1 MAISFLED
9 VTIAT
14 ELTLNSVDSA
24 SVSPQFFLSEAKVN
38 GTNTIALRSPASL
51 GTDVVYTLPIAP
63 TVDGHVLTSLIDGT
77 MSWAAGGG
85 ASTNI
90 GTNDLTITD
99 TARTLT
105 LNSTSGYTFSI
116 LQSNGSESQQWKRN
130 ASTIWTKLEIDTHSN
145 TAGRINFIEGQI
157 SGVNYIGLKAPD
169 TIASDITYTLPE
181 APAAVN
187 KVLTSST
194 AGVMSWVDQGANYK
208 NTIVTHQTNLVPKL
222 GTFTAGEY
230 HIRGSSNEGWA
241 TNTWNPYP
249 GTYSAATG
257 WESEEIAMSG
267 VKIGSVPISG
277 SSAVTLYASISVD
290 ASVVGGGTLSGRIFV
305 WQYTCATVMAAA
317 HNAKLVALQTD
328 FVAFS
333 ISNSTTAAGTCV
345 SLSFGL
351 GSGMGVGDYYMVG
364 VYCQTSNLSQD
375 DPVWFNYNI
384 TQTE

>member
-1 MAISFLED
+1 MAIEFLGD
-9 VTIAT
+9 ILTPSIQLG
-14 ELTLNSVDSA
+14 ELPA
-24 SVSPQFFLSEAKVN
+24 N
-38 GTNTIALRSPASL
+38 GTDTISL
-51 GTDVVYTLPIAP
+51 KAPDDLTSGSSIYTLPLTYP
-63 TVDGHVLTSLIDGT
+63 TTDGYVLSSLTDGT
-77 MSWAAGGG
+77 MSWAAAGG

-90 GTNDLTITD
+90 GTNDLTITN

-145 TAGRINFIEGQI
+145 IAGRINFIEGQI
-157 SGVNYIGLKAPD
+157 SGINYIGLKAPD
-169 TIASDITYTLPE
+169 TIASNITYTLPE
-181 APAAVN
+181 APAAAN

-194 AGVMSWVDQGANYK
+194 AGVMSWADQSANYK
-208 NTIVTHQTNLVPKL
+208 NTIVTHQTNVVPKL

-230 HIRGSSNEGWA
+230 HHRGSQNSGWA
-241 TNTWNPYP
+241 DNEWAPYP
-249 GTYSAATG
+249 GTYNSSTG

-290 ASVVGGGTLSGRIFV
+290 ASVISGGTLSGRIYV

-317 HNAKLVALQTD
+317 HNAKLVALQTNS
-328 FVAFS
+328 VAFS
-333 ISNSTTAAGTCV
+333 IPDSTTAAGTCV
-345 SLSFGL
+345 SLSFGMAV
-351 GSGMGVGDYYMVG
+351 GMGVGDYYMVG

-375 DPVWFNYNI
+375 DPVWVNYNI